1 MTIAANL
8 GRLFE
13 VGFNLG
19 ILAYIEHQQIPHHFG
34 DLYRHDLE
42 QLKLPKIVQ
51 KMIDSDRLI
60 SDLNTQIVEKWSQYL
75 LQKGFLGGLNFFR
88 EYLQATGWSPQGR
101 RKTQDLE
108 ILYYQCSFCNNNSM
122 QIYQK
127 SDRQEFTD
135 LLSQFGELEN
145 IDALISQYSGTGEFL
160 RADTLLLLR
169 YKHQYRILCVDLS
182 TFSVKSA
189 ADLAP
194 LDDVEV
200 LRRMLMTEIKY
211 IRSKSVF
218 SKLRIDTGNSEY
230 LTGDFSKDLAQYF
243 TAFKRQDKETAKL
256 IQAGSYI
263 HSFYGFLQKKGQKHQ
278 ILPDDAD
285 VVFNVVGYSDR
296 HLSTLSLHP
305 ENLDILATFAQIY
318 KHEPKNQEIQNAR
331 RKVLQL
337 IQRNA
342 AKSFIDGKQLIQEL
356 STKPLEVSI
365 NSITKITHTEKID
378 NFFNSLGV
386 ISDELAT
393 QLNVTPGKTLRNAHA
408 ELIQQALLSDNTY
421 IFLTGNPGIGKTT
434 AIANFLKGRKDQDGD
449 DGYLFLYVSPRKQ
462 VNLDLIEK
470 FKSDRRDYPTENPG
484 KLSDPRIFAINSNSA
499 TIEDNLG
506 RPTVQYYSDARQDNF
521 RLKQVDFINAAAI
534 SSEDSSLKHR
544 RSQKRLHQIAD
555 DQIRDRGEKKAG
567 VLFSLCEGIHSLI
580 NEQISNQIVATVSIQ
595 SLRVNPPR
603 EPGQQNFTPAVDTLR
618 HLDNIFKGAYNS
630 RDKKVIP
637 EKMREIA
644 QRIKHIFIMIDE
656 ITGDDSGAN
665 FLKGISQ
672 FLTKFKLTEYGFN
685 VKIIVADAS
694 IVEKEVITQ
703 HLAQTTPEPDKIY
716 FRMAKQLAAPLSVQ
730 NFVFNKREAKV
741 LRTAN
746 AIAINANSYPA
757 SCLNITYQ
765 LFIQCVKFDPNPL
778 KEKTNQL
785 GQAVQSQINADIQRL
800 LDDANCGQILVYIQD
815 KKRLEELITKIRQNR
830 GEFTPNTDYLEIHAN
845 LSEADK
851 QKISQYK
858 QDAKVVF
865 MTSSASRGLSF
876 PKATHILVEIP
887 RFQIERNLME
897 VIQVI
902 YRARGEYLENGV
914 KQTIDTQEKQLVFYL
929 SETAVYYPDDKDILD
944 PVGAKHSGKEFME
957 ETSKLPPRM
966 LRPHSGKEFME
977 ETSKLP
983 PRMLRP
989 HSGKEFIEEESK
1001 LKPQMQRPDLI
1012 IPIQESILNLL
1023 NILIILKLSIM
1034 TRIVGSGILG
1044 RKQVMMIPIG
1054 GKSVAAAGATFT
1066 SLMTNLIRE
1075 MKNEHRRKP
1084 SHKNL
1089 EEVYQSLQQILT
1101 RAEFILND
1109 DLDLVDP
1116 VKNQVFSYL
1125 QLREKF
1131 NSNFAKLCQRLDNL
1145 LALGNIETGILT
1157 GNLLVVQINQKLEET
1172 YQIRL
1177 EEQIR
1182 RYATKDLVEKM
1193 WAISK
1198 SNQYPD
1204 NLRSQIRDG
1213 AMELVNLLRGD
1224 INKTQW
1230 FELTSQNSDQYYAL
1244 PLFVFISGETLREYF
1259 KGQPEEEAEREFRS
1273 LLSRYVHSLYPA
1285 YNTLPIGRQYRE
1297 FPFLIFRSYSL
1308 AEMRVNMFSDRYLL
1322 NSHELNAVNLIL
1334 SKDEANS

>member
-1 MTIAANL
+1 MITENI

-13 VGFNLG
+13 IGFNIG
-19 ILAYIEHQQIPHHFG
+19 ILAYIQQQQIPHHFG
-34 DLYRHDLE
+34 DLYRRDLE
-42 QLKLPKIVQ
+42 QLELPKMLKRLQ
-51 KMIDSDRLI
+51 EDDRLI
-60 SDLNTQIVEKWSQYL
+60 SDLNIQIVEKWSQYL
-75 LQKGFLGGLNFFR
+75 LQKGFLNGLNFFQ
-88 EYLQATGWSPQGR
+88 EYLKATGWSQQR
-101 RKTQDLE
+101 RRPTQDLE
-108 ILYYQCSFCNNNSM
+108 ILYYQCSFCGDNSLGTYTKN
-122 QIYQK
+122 QYK
-127 SDRQEFTD
+127 DQEYIEV
-135 LLSQFGELEN
+135 LSQFDELEN
-145 IDALISQYSGTGEFL
+145 IDALISQYSGKGEFL
-160 RADTLLLLR
+160 QADTLLLLG
-169 YKHQYRILCVDLS
+169 YKNQYRILCVDLS
-182 TFSVKSA
+182 IFSVKST
-189 ADLAP
+189 ADLMP

-218 SKLRIDTGNSEY
+218 SKLRLDTGNSEY
-230 LTGDFSKDLAQYF
+230 LRGDFSKNLAQYF
-243 TAFKRQDKETAKL
+243 TAFKHKDKETAKL

-263 HSFYGFLQKKGQKHQ
+263 HSFYGFLQKQRQKNG
-278 ILPDDAD
+278 ILPDDAE

-296 HLSTLSLHP
+296 HLSTLSLRP

-318 KHEPKNQEIQNAR
+318 KYEPKNQEVQNAR

-342 AKSFIDGKQLIQEL
+342 AKSFSDGKELIQEL
-356 STKPLEVSI
+356 STKPLEASV
-365 NSITKITHTEKID
+365 NAITKITHTEKID
-378 NFFNSLGV
+378 NFVNSVGV

-393 QLNVTPGKTLRNAHA
+393 QLNVTPGKTLRSAHA
-408 ELIQQALLSDNTY
+408 DLIQQALLSDNTY
-421 IFLTGNPGIGKTT
+421 VFLTGNPGIGKTT
-434 AIANFLKGRKDQDGD
+434 AIAHFLKDHLD
-449 DGYLFLYVSPRKQ
+449 DGCLFLYVSPRKQ
-462 VNLDLIEK
+462 VNLDLISK
-470 FKSDRRDYPTENPG
+470 FKDNQTGRLCDRR
-484 KLSDPRIFAINSNSA
+484 LFAINSNSA
-499 TIEDNLG
+499 LIKDNLG
-506 RPTVQYYSDARQDNF
+506 RSTVQYYSDARQDNF
-521 RLKQVDFINAAAI
+521 RSKQVDFIHADSI
-534 SSEDSSLKHR
+534 SSEDSSSNYR
-544 RSQKRLHQIAD
+544 RSRRRLHRIAD
-555 DQIRDRGEKKAG
+555 DQIRDRGQKNAG
-567 VLFSLCEGIHSLI
+567 VLFSISEAIHSLI
-580 NEQISNQIVATVSIQ
+580 NEQISNQIIATVSIQ
-595 SLRVNPPR
+595 SLRMITPR
-603 EPGQQNFTPAVDTLR
+603 EPGQQSFTPAVDTLR

-637 EKMREIA
+637 EKMRKIA

-672 FLTKFKLTEYGFN
+672 FLTKFKLTEHGFN

-716 FRMAKQLAAPLSVQ
+716 FRIAQQAAAPLSVQ
-730 NFVFNKREAKV
+730 NFVFNQRK
-741 LRTAN
+741 

-778 KEKTNQL
+778 KEKKEKNNQPD
-785 GQAVQSQINADIQRL
+785 QTVQSQINADIQRL
-800 LDDANCGQILVYIQD
+800 LDDPTCGQILVYIQD
-815 KKRLEELITKIRQNR
+815 KKRLEELIDKIRQNR

-876 PKATHILVEIP
+876 PKANHILVEIP

-902 YRARGEYLENGV
+902 YRARGEYLENGEN
-914 KQTIDTQEKQLVFYL
+914 QTLDNQEKQLVFYL
-929 SETAVYYPDDKDILD
+929 AETAFYYAD
-944 PVGAKHSGKEFME
+944 ME
-957 ETSKLPPRM
+957 ADSQENDAQKL
-966 LRPHSGKEFME
+966 S
-977 ETSKLP
+977 
-983 PRMLRP
+983 
-989 HSGKEFIEEESK
+989 
-1001 LKPQMQRPDLI
+1001 
-1012 IPIQESILNLL
+1012 IQESVLNLL

-1034 TRIVGSGILG
+1034 TRIIGSGQLG

-1054 GKSVAAAGATFT
+1054 GKSVSAAGATFT
-1066 SLMTNLIRE
+1066 SVMTNLIRE

-1084 SHKNL
+1084 SHQILK
-1089 EEVYQSLQQILT
+1089 EVYDSLQQILS
-1101 RAEFILND
+1101 RAEFVLHD
-1109 DLDLVDP
+1109 DSLC
-1116 VKNQVFSYL
+1116 NQVTNQVTSYL

-1131 NSNFAKLCQRLDNL
+1131 NSNFPKLCQRLDNL
-1145 LALGNIETGILT
+1145 LELGNIEPGIIT
-1157 GNLLVVQINQKLEET
+1157 GNLLVVQIHQQLEET
-1172 YQIRL
+1172 YEIRL

-1182 RYATKDLVEKM
+1182 KYATEDLVEKM

-1204 NLRSQIRDG
+1204 NLRSQLRDG

-1230 FELTSQNSDQYYAL
+1230 FELSSQNSDQYYAL

-1308 AEMRVNMFSDRYLL
+1308 GEMRVNMLSDRYLL
-1322 NSHELNAVNLIL
+1322 NSHELNVLNLIL
-1334 SKDEANS
+1334 AQE

>member
-1 MTIAANL
+1 MIAENL

-19 ILAYIEHQQIPHHFG
+19 ILACIEYQQIPHHFG
-34 DLYRHDLE
+34 DLYRHDLQ
-42 QLKLPKIVQ
+42 QLELPKMV
-51 KMIDSDRLI
+51 KRMRGEGLI
-60 SDLNTQIVEKWSQYL
+60 SERNSQIVEKWSQYL
-75 LQKGFLGGLNFFR
+75 LQKGFLGGLNFFQ
-88 EYLQATGWSPQGR
+88 EYLKATGWSQQSR

-108 ILYYQCSFCNNNSM
+108 ILYYQCSFGNNNSM
-122 QIYQK
+122 QSYQK
-127 SDRQEFTD
+127 PPRQEFTE

-145 IDALISQYSGTGEFL
+145 IDALISQYSGKGEFL
-160 RADTLLLLR
+160 QADTLLLLR
-169 YKHQYRILCVDLS
+169 YKNQYRILCVDLS

-218 SKLRIDTGNSEY
+218 SNLRIDTGNSEY
-230 LTGDFSKDLAQYF
+230 LRGEFSKDLAQYF

-263 HSFYGFLQKKGQKHQ
+263 HSFYGFLQKQQQKYK

-296 HLSTLSLHP
+296 HLSTLSLRP
-305 ENLDILATFAQIY
+305 ENFEILATFAQIY
-318 KHEPKNQEIQNAR
+318 KHEPKHQEIQNAR

-337 IQRNA
+337 IQHNA
-342 AKSFIDGKQLIQEL
+342 AKSFIDGQQLIQEL
-356 STKPLEVSI
+356 STKPLEAAI
-365 NSITKITHTEKID
+365 NSITKITHTEKIN
-378 NFFNSLGV
+378 NFFNSLEV
-386 ISDELAT
+386 ISDDIAT

-408 ELIQQALLSDNTY
+408 ELIEQALLSDNTY
-421 IFLTGNPGIGKTT
+421 VFLTGNPGIGKTT
-434 AIANFLKGRKDQDGD
+434 AIANFLKNHLD
-449 DGYLFLYVSPRKQ
+449 DGCLFLYVSPRKQ
-462 VNLDLIEK
+462 VNLDLVEK
-470 FKSDRRDYPTENPG
+470 FKDNQTGKLCDRR
-484 KLSDPRIFAINSNSA
+484 LFAINSNSA
-499 TIEDNLG
+499 VIKDNLG
-506 RPTVQYYSDARQDNF
+506 RPTVQYYSDARQNNF
-521 RLKQVDFINAAAI
+521 RSKQVDFINADSI
-534 SSEDSSLKHR
+534 SSENSSSNFR
-544 RSQKRLHQIAD
+544 CSQKRLHQIAE

-580 NEQISNQIVATVSIQ
+580 NQRISNQIVATVSIQ
-595 SLRVNPPR
+595 SLRVTPPKI
-603 EPGQQNFTPAVDTLR
+603 GQQNFSPAVDTLR

-644 QRIKHIFIMIDE
+644 HRIKHIFIMIDE

-672 FLTKFKLTEYGFN
+672 FLTKFKLTEHGFN

-730 NFVFNKREAKV
+730 NFVFNKRK
-741 LRTAN
+741 AN
-746 AIAINANSYPA
+746 AINANSYPA

-785 GQAVQSQINADIQRL
+785 GQAVQSQINDDIQQL
-800 LDDANCGQILVYIQD
+800 LDDPNCGQILVYIQD
-815 KKRLEELITKIRQNR
+815 KKRLEELIDKIRKNR
-830 GEFTPNTDYLEIHAN
+830 GQFTPNTDYLEIHAN

-914 KQTIDTQEKQLVFYL
+914 RQTIDTQEKQLVFYL
-929 SETAVYYPDDKDILD
+929 AETAVYYPDANDMFDAENPAEPRDK
-944 PVGAKHSGKEFME
+944 
-957 ETSKLPPRM
+957 
-966 LRPHSGKEFME
+966 
-977 ETSKLP
+977 
-983 PRMLRP
+983 
-989 HSGKEFIEEESK
+989 
-1001 LKPQMQRPDLI
+1001 MQPPDLI

-1023 NILIILKLSIM
+1023 KILIILKLSIM
-1034 TRIVGSGILG
+1034 TRIVGAGILG

-1066 SLMTNLIRE
+1066 SNIANLIRE

-1084 SHKNL
+1084 SHKTL
-1089 EEVYQSLQQILT
+1089 EEVYHSLQQILS
-1101 RAEFILND
+1101 RAKFILRD
-1109 DLDLVDP
+1109 DSLSNSVT
-1116 VKNQVFSYL
+1116 NQVVSYL
-1125 QLREKF
+1125 QLRQKF
-1131 NSNFAKLCQRLDNL
+1131 NNNFAKLCQRLDNL
-1145 LALGNIETGILT
+1145 LELGNIEPAIVT
-1157 GNLLVVQINQKLEET
+1157 GNLLVVQIHQKLEET

-1204 NLRSQIRDG
+1204 NLRSQIWDG

-1230 FELTSQNSDQYYAL
+1230 FELSSQNSDQYYAL

-1259 KGQPEEEAEREFRS
+1259 KGQPKEEAGKEFRS

-1308 AEMRVNMFSDRYLL
+1308 GEMRVSMFSDKYLL
-1322 NSHELNAVNLIL
+1322 NSHELNVLNLIL
-1334 SKDEANS
+1334 AQE

>member
-1 MTIAANL
+1 MTIAENL

-51 KMIDSDRLI
+51 KMIDSDSLI
-60 SDLNTQIVEKWSQYL
+60 SDLNIQIVEKWSQYFL
-75 LQKGFLGGLNFFR
+75 KKGFLGGLNFFR

-122 QIYQK
+122 QSYEK

-145 IDALISQYSGTGEFL
+145 IDALISQYSGKGEFL
-160 RADTLLLLR
+160 QGDTLLLLR
-169 YKHQYRILCVDLS
+169 YKNQYRILCVDLS

-230 LTGDFSKDLAQYF
+230 LRGDFSKDLAQYF
-243 TAFKRQDKETAKL
+243 TAFKRKDKETAKL

-263 HSFYGFLQKKGQKHQ
+263 HSFYGFLQKQGQKHQ

-296 HLSTLSLHP
+296 HLSTLSLRP

-318 KHEPKNQEIQNAR
+318 KHEPKHQEIQNAR

-356 STKPLEVSI
+356 STKPLEASI

-378 NFFNSLGV
+378 NFFNSLG
-386 ISDELAT
+386 IIPDELAT
-393 QLNVTPGKTLRNAHA
+393 QLNVTPGATLRNAHA

-434 AIANFLKGRKDQDGD
+434 AIANFLKSRKDQDGD

-470 FKSDRRDYPTENPG
+470 FKSDRRDSISGSAARNRPTENPG
-484 KLSDPRIFAINSNSA
+484 KLSDSRIFAINSNSA
-499 TIEDNLG
+499 IIKDNLG

-534 SSEDSSLKHR
+534 SSEDSRLSDR

-637 EKMREIA
+637 EKMRKIA

-716 FRMAKQLAAPLSVQ
+716 FRMAKQAAAPLSVQ
-730 NFVFNKREAKV
+730 NFVFNKRQAKV
-741 LRTAN
+741 LRTAD

-778 KEKTNQL
+778 KDKTNQL

-914 KQTIDTQEKQLVFYL
+914 KQTIDTQEKQLIFYL
-929 SETAVYYPDDKDILD
+929 SETAVYYPDANDI
-944 PVGAKHSGKEFME
+944 S
-957 ETSKLPPRM
+957 
-966 LRPHSGKEFME
+966 
-977 ETSKLP
+977 
-983 PRMLRP
+983 
-989 HSGKEFIEEESK
+989 
-1001 LKPQMQRPDLI
+1001 DLI

-1034 TRIVGSGILG
+1034 TRIVGSGQLG

-1089 EEVYQSLQQILT
+1089 EEVYQSLQQILS
-1101 RAEFILND
+1101 RAEFILNE

-1259 KGQPEEEAEREFRS
+1259 KSQPEEEAEREFRS

-1285 YNTLPIGRQYRE
+1285 YNTLPIGRQYAE